1 MALQEE
7 YTVAVQMCTVAI
19 SMFESKY
26 QYRATQVMR
35 SRTTTTRE
43 TMAGRRGSLLG
54 LGTHMQGCTNLVFL
68 RTSGHCFSII

>member
-26 QYRATQVMR
+26 HTQGDTGWEEWV
-35 SRTTTTRE
+35 
-43 TMAGRRGSLLG
+43 AGWGYMY
-54 LGTHMQGCTNLVFL
+54 TQGCPNL
-68 RTSGHCFSII
+68 